1 MRSTSRVYINHE
13 LPTHMREYSV
23 WTELRF
29 TSTPDPRW
37 FNRYWC
43 LHFSTAPCATAKAVV
58 CCIGNVSYVLPTM
71 HVLVG
76 ISAQNKC
83 FPHGLRFTASPER
96 MRPWSRPSLPERD
109 SPYSAEIVC
118 LTIDSLLMSRATLS
132 RRSPRPRLA
141 ERKRINIW
149 RNITSSSACY
159 MLI

>member
-13 LPTHMREYSV
+13 LPAHMREYSV

-83 FPHGLRFTASPER
+83 FPHGLRFTPVSGTNEA
-96 MRPWSRPSLPERD
+96 LKQ
-109 SPYSAEIVC
+109 AVTTGKG
-118 LTIDSLLMSRATLS
+118 LALLG
-132 RRSPRPRLA
+132 
-141 ERKRINIW
+141 
-149 RNITSSSACY
+149 
-159 MLI
+159 